1 MSCSVFAR
9 ALSLRRLLQ
18 NVISPQYF
26 CKHAFALQCSCWSGM
41 LLLVRCAS
49 FSSAAAVH
57 FPDFLTRGLLLRRG
71 EVRIRGSLE
80 CACGEMVAV
89 GFQKCGKW
97 ERATPEGFRTGA
109 KWERQSGV
117 FVAGWSPG
125 CQNRMFWE
133 ERATPECMQD
143 ANLVEVGICLLPLR
157 PKTER
162 LQAIWKAKRSKG
174 ECGEH
179 CEGGSGEGRR
189 LVLSSARFDQVPL
202 GPNNLPTYRASLA
215 LMERPLRLG
224 IACFRSAA
232 YFGRGRLSPR
242 KHNLFRS
249 ALSQNTKTAPISEN
263 H

>member
-1 MSCSVFAR
+1 MREVGKSDSGGIPNRREVGKAKRC
-9 ALSLRRLLQ
+9 LRCRL
-18 NVISPQYF
+18 V
-26 CKHAFALQCSCWSGM
+26 
-41 LLLVRCAS
+41 
-49 FSSAAAVH
+49 
-57 FPDFLTRGLLLRRG
+57 TRLPKSHVLGR
-71 EVRIRGSLE
+71 ES
-80 CACGEMVAV
+80 
-89 GFQKCGKW
+89 
-97 ERATPEGFRTGA
+97 
-109 KWERQSGV
+109 
-117 FVAGWSPG
+117 
-125 CQNRMFWE
+125 N
-133 ERATPECMQD
+133 PECMQD

-202 GPNNLPTYRASLA
+202 GPNNLPTYRVSLA